1 MQREGCTEEA
11 LKECQEFLGPQHN
24 QPLFDKLRNHKDGS
38 TSEEKGIQ
46 RSPEGVWTDHM
57 TSLFKPELSEQ
68 MNVIEL

>member
-38 TSEEKGIQ
+38 TSDEKGI
-46 RSPEGVWTDHM
+46 
-57 TSLFKPELSEQ
+57 
-68 MNVIEL
+68 